1 MAMPDKRLHRAFLV
15 ATVEVLA
22 EAARAPEDQIELA
35 QARVLL
41 GLADAEWAREE
52 RAAELEAL
60 QLAGRRTPENA

>member
-1 MAMPDKRLHRAFLV
+1 MAMPDKREHRPWLV
-15 ATVEVLA
+15 AGVEEA
-22 EAARAPEDQIELA
+22 ERETFPVPVA

-60 QLAGRRTPENA
+60 QADRTRKAELENA